1 MPENPLTQK
10 IIGTTNRAL
19 EINLSDRSIRH
30 FSIDWEDRRKY
41 LGGKGLGL
49 KYLFDRMIPGADPF
63 GEENILAFMM
73 GVLLGSGGP
82 STGRFAAITK
92 SPLTGII
99 ASSSCGGPFGMAF
112 KTAGYDALLI
122 TGKAERPVYLEIR
135 AGQVEIKDA
144 DHLWGLDTEQTQQE
158 LGLERLDGA
167 LVIGPAG
174 EHRVLY
180 ANIASG
186 HRFLGRGGLGAVMG
200 SKNLKAVAARGGTY
214 KIVPF
219 DPDGFQ
225 KVKKKANKDIRNNF
239 FTDRQYRNF
248 GTNSNVRYCNQAG
261 ILPVR
266 NYTSGSDP
274 RAENISGQSFRE
286 RYDIKP
292 AGCKP
297 CTISCGHKGLFENG
311 IYSVPEYETV
321 GLFGSN
327 LEIFDP
333 EEITAWNDQCGRLG
347 MDTISCASTIAYWIE
362 AGNKGYIQTDL
373 KFGSARGV
381 SDLLEDIAYRR
392 GAGDELANGSRWL
405 SKKYGG
411 EEFAMQVKGLE
422 MAAYDPRGS
431 WGQGLAYAVANRGG
445 CHLSATL
452 FPLEN
457 FFGFL
462 NPYSIRAKPEFVKF
476 FEDLYA
482 AINSLHTCLFT
493 TFAYVLEDPLV
504 KLVPKPL
511 LAFVMQYF
519 PKIAVRMMNIG
530 AYPRLLETAV
540 GIKLTQ
546 GELLKVGERI
556 HVLER
561 YMNTREGVTRLDDT
575 LPGRFLHE
583 ARGDDPEGRVVPLE
597 AMLDKYYRLRGFDRN
612 GIPTSQTLKK
622 LGISVQ
628 NDITPKEIG

>member
-1 MPENPLTQK
+1 MPGNSLAQE
-10 IIGTTNRAL
+10 IVGTTNKAL
-19 EINLSDRSIRH
+19 EINLSDRSIRY
-30 FSIDWEDRRKY
+30 FNIAWEDRRKY

-49 KYLFDRMIPGADPF
+49 KYLFDRMIPGTDPF
-63 GEENILAFMM
+63 GEENILAIMM
-73 GVLLGSGGP
+73 GVLMGSGGP

-99 ASSSCGGPFGMAF
+99 ASSSCGGPFGLAF

-122 TGKAERPVYLEIR
+122 TGKAEKPVYLEI
-135 AGQVEIKDA
+135 GVSQVEIRDA
-144 DHLWGLDTEQTQQE
+144 DHLWGLDTEQTQQA
-158 LGLERLDGA
+158 LALERQDGA
-167 LVIGPAG
+167 LAIGPAG

-214 KIVPF
+214 KIVPC

-225 KVKKKANKDIRNNF
+225 AVRKKANKDIRNNF
-239 FTDRQYRNF
+239 FTTQQYRNF

-297 CTISCGHKGLFENG
+297 CTISCGHKGLFADG
-311 IYSVPEYETV
+311 IYPVPEYETV
-321 GLFGSN
+321 GLFGPN

-333 EEITAWNDQCGRLG
+333 EEITAWNDLCGRLG
-347 MDTISCASTIAYWIE
+347 MDTISCASTIAYWME
-362 AGNKGYIQTDL
+362 AGEKGYIQTDL
-373 KFGSARGV
+373 KFGSPSGI
-381 SDLLEDIAYRR
+381 SGLLEDIACRR

-405 SKKYGG
+405 SRKYGG
-411 EEFAMQVKGLE
+411 EAFAIQVKGLE

-462 NPYSIRAKPEFVKF
+462 NPHSIRAKPEFVKF

-493 TFAYVLEDPLV
+493 TFAYVLEAPVV

-519 PKIAVRMMNIG
+519 PKLAVRMMNIG
-530 AYPRLLETAV
+530 TYTRLLEAAA

-546 GELLKVGERI
+546 GELLKVGGKNPC
-556 HVLER
+556 LG
-561 YMNTREGVTRLDDT
+561 T
-575 LPGRFLHE
+575 LHE
-583 ARGDDPEGRVVPLE
+583 YARGNNPVGRY
-597 AMLDKYYRLRGFDRN
+597 ASGAFFA
-612 GIPTSQTLKK
+612 
-622 LGISVQ
+622 
-628 NDITPKEIG
+628 